1 MQTLCFTPALAS
13 ILRSYFLSMGKQL
26 RTVPRKALANHNKPK
41 VVAAIPCLDEERF
54 IGAVVQQTKP
64 WVSQVYVVDDGS
76 SDQTAQVAESAGAL
90 VMRHLKNLGPGS
102 ATRTCLDL
110 ARKADADILVT
121 LDGDGQHD
129 PREIGIM
136 LSPLLNEEA
145 DLVIGSRFLGTSL
158 EMPNYRRFG
167 IKVITWLCNVGAS
180 KKLTDA
186 QSCFR
191 AYGRRALSELSV
203 TDTGFGFSVETLAFA
218 RHAGLRI
225 VDAPISCAYHDESS
239 SLNPV
244 RHGLTVALAVLK
256 HRLRTVL
263 VKPRYPL
270 R

>member
-1 MQTLCFTPALAS
+1 MK
-13 ILRSYFLSMGKQL
+13 KQL
-26 RTVPRKALANHNKPK
+26 RAIPRKALANHNKPK

-54 IGAVVQQTKP
+54 IGAIVQQAKP
-64 WVSQVYVVDDGS
+64 WVAQVYVVDDGS

-90 VMRHLKNLGPGS
+90 VIRHRRNLGPGS
-102 ATRTCLDL
+102 ATGTCFDL
-110 ARKADADILVT
+110 AREADADILVT

-129 PREIGIM
+129 PREIGIV
-136 LSPLLNEEA
+136 LSPLLTEEA

-167 IKVITWLCNVGAS
+167 IKVITWLCNLGATN
-180 KKLTDA
+180 KLTDA

-191 AYGRRALSELSV
+191 AYGRQALSELRV

-218 RHAGLRI
+218 RRAGLRI
-225 VDAPISCAYHDESS
+225 VDAPISCAYHEQSS
-239 SLNPV
+239 SLNPI

-256 HRLRTVL
+256 HRLRAVF

-270 R
+270 T